1 MHLEAVPIAMSSEHA
16 AFIVEY
22 DLSPGFEVS
31 LQELTVFLSKYGRH
45 EYVH

>member
-1 MHLEAVPIAMSSEHA
+1 VPVAMSSEHA

-22 DLSPGFEVS
+22 DLPSGFEVS

>member
-1 MHLEAVPIAMSSEHA
+1 MHLEAMPVTMSSEHA

-31 LQELTVFLSKYGRH
+31 LQELTVFLSEYGGH